1 MLRDDIKAATI
12 ASMKAGDTARTGTLR
27 LISSAL
33 KNRDIEL
40 RTGTPPAN
48 DDVLVA
54 EVLSKMAKQR
64 RESIEMYVT
73 GNRPELADAERAEL
87 AIIESFMPA
96 QMAPEEAKAAI
107 AALVSRTGR
116 HVGEGHGPGDGG
128 GEGALCRAARHG
140 RGRRHGEGGAGRLT
154 AALFSSFSDFAVF
167 LRKGSFCSA
176 DGVCGWLTMSK
187 SG

>member
-1 MLRDDIKAATI
+1 LKDFLMLRDDIKAATI
-12 ASMKAGDTARTGTLR
+12 ASMKAGDSARTGTLR

-40 RTGTPPAN
+40 RTGTPPAD

-96 QMAPEEAKAAI
+96 QMSSDEAKTAI
-107 AALVSRTGR
+107 AALVAELGATSVKDMGR
-116 HVGEGHGPGDGG
+116 VMAAVKERFAGQLDMGAAGG
-128 GEGALCRAARHG
+128 MVK
-140 RGRRHGEGGAGRLT
+140 
-154 AALFSSFSDFAVF
+154 AALA
-167 LRKGSFCSA
+167 G
-176 DGVCGWLTMSK
+176 
-187 SG
+187 